1 MADNFIFRHGKPT
14 MTPYTPS
21 AGDIA
26 AGDGVLI
33 GNLSGWTMG
42 IAHHD
47 IANGVLGELSC
58 GGGVYD
64 CKVASNY
71 AAGSKVHFDGT
82 DTLTTTNTNNA
93 LFGFTLEASAAAND
107 IVRVLHMPHVGVA

>member
-1 MADNFIFRHGKPT
+1 MSNFIFRHGKPT
-14 MTPYTPS
+14 MTPYTPG
-21 AGDIA
+21 ADIA

-33 GNLSGWTMG
+33 GNLNGWTMG
-42 IAHHD
+42 IAHKD

-71 AAGSKVHFDGT
+71 AAGTRVHYQGT
-82 DTLTTTNTNNA
+82 DTLTSTSTNNA
-93 LFGFTLEASAAAND
+93 AFGFTLEAAAAAND
-107 IVRVLHMPHVGVA
+107 IVRVMHFPYVPVDPV